1 MRKTSSPRG
10 YSPLSKPTHCRRR
23 LEAMRISKR
32 ADYLA
37 RGANCPSVIHL
48 VADVVEV
55 EEVVDEV
62 TAHAQLLVL
71 GERVAHRGEETS
83 LESMKRGPLL
93 LLQPTSLEEPLLRL
107 CRGELAVRVDA
118 KWVGTRRNEVR
129 EDDAARAVR

>member
-1 MRKTSSPRG
+1 MI
-10 YSPLSKPTHCRRR
+10 
-23 LEAMRISKR
+23 ERIHNV
-32 ADYLA
+32 D
-37 RGANCPSVIHL
+37 RGAEGPAVVHL
-48 VADVVEV
+48 IGNVVEV